1 MANFFSRFYKNY
13 NKTLDRV
20 NLTDADNTI
29 FGSGVV
35 WVLATPTAARTLTI
49 ANYEEDADDNQGWK
63 KNVIIKCKVNC
74 SGNNITIADAAGT
87 TLYTLSTNQ
96 AAAELYLVFRLK
108 DDQTWELA

>member
-1 MANFFSRFYKNY
+1 MANVFSRFYKNY

-20 NLTDADNTI
+20 TLSDENNTL
-29 FGSGVV
+29 FGGGVV
-35 WVLATPTAARTLTI
+35 WVLAAPAAARTITI
-49 ANYEEDADDNQGWK
+49 ANHEDDADDNVGFK
-63 KNVIIKCKVNC
+63 KIRIIKCKVDC
-74 SGNNITIADAAGT
+74 SIYNITIADAAGN